1 MDLNCT
7 SNAPTMDTSPS
18 SAPQS
23 SQPSLESR
31 LASLKLQPQVQP
43 KVPRK
48 RYVITKEYE
57 EEILA
62 RIKLQPDDWDYRGH
76 YNARNAMRVLEDYLC
91 AAVLGLDQ
99 SPPVYAPSRSLRK
112 LIESGEHKESLDK
125 VMAKY
130 RLTKPLL
137 QLMRSLKRNGWF
149 FPSFNWNELVQ
160 TTIYQTDNERTRQ
173 AKIHL
178 FDLLKT
184 FAKGDGLEALKSPYF
199 KDDYPELWA
208 EPHRRKF
215 RVW

>member
-1 MDLNCT
+1 MMKT
-7 SNAPTMDTSPS
+7 TTTAF
-18 SAPQS
+18 
-23 SQPSLESR
+23 QPSTLTSEI
-31 LASLKLQPQVQP
+31 ATLQLQLQVQP
-43 KVPRK
+43 KRGAL
-48 RYVITKEYE
+48 TA
-57 EEILA
+57 ILYPLDSFA
-62 RIKLQPDDWDYRGH
+62 LSAFLRDHPNDWWKYSEHEGGH
-76 YNARNAMRVLEDYLC
+76 YNPRNAMRVLEDCLC